1 MRFHYTP
8 QTEPE
13 ELWQFTATE
22 GGYIMTN
29 LYSGNKL
36 TMGNYNTAITVA
48 EGEGTAVRIDKAT
61 IATQDFKYIP
71 GVLYS
76 RNSLPRCLP
85 CGCSACQGS
94 IVFHSLF
101 P

>member
-1 MRFHYTP
+1 MYEKDGKVRFHYTP

-22 GGYIMTN
+22 GGYTMTN

-71 GVLYS
+71 GVVTISSVDGY
-76 RNSLPRCLP
+76 NVAMT
-85 CGCSACQGS
+85 GK
-94 IVFHSLF
+94 V
-101 P
+101 